1 MNYHILCFADL
12 IQDEPTR
19 EVIGFSMITFLCF
32 NLFTNIGSI
41 MLGEIKKGYA
51 KFRLKYYKWK
61 LEKIKKRLN
70 EK

>member
-1 MNYHILCFADL
+1 
-12 IQDEPTR
+12 
-19 EVIGFSMITFLCF
+19 
-32 NLFTNIGSI
+32 LFTNIGSI
-41 MLGEIKKGYA
+41 MLGEIKKSYA